1 MSSLTNPT
9 YAEPP
14 SLSMSLNKMT
24 HFLPRMNLH
33 WCIIIIKIA
42 GLYYSSFLVLYTLY
56 EFGLMFHHYDITN
69 PVQFSCSVLC
79 NNLWPRGLQ
88 HARLPC
94 PSSIPRASSNSCPLS
109 WWYHA
114 TISSS
119 ASPSPPAFNLSQHQ
133 GFFQWVS
140 FCIRWPKYWSFS
152 FSISRS
158 NEYSGLISFR
168 IDWFDLLAVQGI
180 LKSLLQYHNSKAS
193 ILQHSA
199 FFMVQ
204 LSHSYMTTG
213 KGPSMDLLT

>member
-1 MSSLTNPT
+1 MTLYFYTRVRFKTKLRGRCPLWLIPHTQSLPHYQCHSTRW
-9 YAEPP
+9 
-14 SLSMSLNKMT
+14 
-24 HFLPRMNLH
+24 HIFLPRMNLR

-69 PVQFSCSVLC
+69 PVQFRCSVLC
-79 NNLWPRGLQ
+79 NSLWPRGLQ

-94 PSSIPRASSNSCPLS
+94 PSSIPRACSNSCPSS

-168 IDWFDLLAVQGI
+168 IDWFDILAVQGT
-180 LKSLLQYHNSKAS
+180 LKSFL
-193 ILQHSA
+193 
-199 FFMVQ
+199 
-204 LSHSYMTTG
+204 
-213 KGPSMDLLT
+213 